1 MIGTPRM
8 LGSDATMSIA
18 NNAVSTKQENCKMA
32 LEIGAKVSVLSTQHL
47 TC

>member
-18 NNAVSTKQENCKMA
+18 NNVVSTKQESCKLA
-32 LEIGAKVSVLSTQHL
+32 LEIGAQVSVLST
-47 TC
+47 